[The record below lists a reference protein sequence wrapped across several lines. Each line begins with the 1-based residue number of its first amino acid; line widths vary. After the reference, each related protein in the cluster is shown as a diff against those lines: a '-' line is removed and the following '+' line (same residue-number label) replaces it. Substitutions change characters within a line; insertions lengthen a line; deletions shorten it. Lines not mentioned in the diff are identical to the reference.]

1 MICLEDIKVALV
13 DYDDTACIHRHLR
26 VDDSMRKN
34 WNKALIE
41 NDEDFYMDDSL
52 YSYSPAL
59 QWLLGKLNE
68 YGAKG
73 ICMTWS
79 ETNRLYE
86 ARRKF
91 LLNYYGSYI
100 TDLVMVGTREGKL
113 SYAESMSEVLNIP
126 KRNILIIE
134 DHPSTI
140 LEFRR
145 AGFKALSMSEV
156 CLEYE
161 AETDKQ
167 FEELLERRSCSVM

>member
-1 MICLEDIKVALV
+1 MICLEDIKIVLV

-26 VDDSMRKN
+26 VDDLVRKN

-41 NDEDFYMDDSL
+41 NDEDFYMDISL

-68 YGAKG
+68 SGAKG
-73 ICMTWS
+73 ICITWS
-79 ETNRLYE
+79 ETNRLDN
-86 ARRKF
+86 ARRRF
-91 LLNYYGSYI
+91 LFNYYGSNI
-100 TDLVMVGTREGKL
+100 SDLVMVGTREGKL
-113 SYAESMSEVLNIP
+113 SYAESMSEVLSIP
-126 KRNILIIE
+126 KSNILIIE

-140 LEFRR
+140 IEFRR

-161 AETDKQ
+161 AETDVQ
-167 FEELLERRSCSVM
+167 FEKLVSKQSCIM